1 MRFGLFC
8 LPAEC
13 PGHRPSAAETYAG
26 LVDAAVEAE
35 RLGLHA
41 VWFAEH
47 HFSPYGGFIPSIPVL
62 GAAVAAR
69 TERIRIGSAA
79 TVLPL
84 RDAVETAESF
94 AMLDVLS
101 GGRVEVGVGRGFLPA
116 EFAGRGVAMTDRA
129 GLFTEGL
136 AVLRGAWADGP
147 LRFRGEHYDL
157 EGVDVLPKP
166 AQRPG
171 PPVWIAAS
179 TSRDSFE
186 LAGREGLGLMVNPYN
201 RSAEELAAGLGWYRE
216 ARRAAG
222 LDPEGGRILA
232 NQHLF
237 VAPTETEAATVP
249 REPLMEYLGAVDA
262 AFGRPLT
269 PPDYAAVYP
278 EKVLF
283 GTPDT
288 VTRKIKEWE
297 RLGITDLC
305 LMTRFGSL
313 APAAASGSLRLFARE
328 VAPCFG

>member
-8 LPAEC
+8 LPAQC
-13 PGHRPSAAETYAG
+13 PGHHRSATETYAALIG
-26 LVDAAVEAE
+26 SAVEAE
-35 RLGLHA
+35 QLGLHSI
-41 VWFAEH
+41 WFAEH

-62 GAAVAAR
+62 GAAVAAN

-101 GGRVEVGVGRGFLPA
+101 GGRLDVGVGRGFLPG
-116 EFAGRGVAMTDRA
+116 EFAGRGVLMSDRA

-136 AVLRGAWADGP
+136 SVLRGAWADGP
-147 LRFRGEHYDL
+147 FTFRGEHYRLD
-157 EGVDVLPKP
+157 GVEVLPKP
-166 AQRPG
+166 VQRPG
-171 PPVWIAAS
+171 PPLWIAAS

-186 LAGREGLGLMVNPYN
+186 RAGREGLNLMVNPYN
-201 RSAEELAAGLGWYRE
+201 RTTEELAAGLAWYRE

-222 LDPEGGRILA
+222 LAPDGGRILA

-237 VAPTETEAATVP
+237 VAATEAHARDLP
-249 REPLMEYLGAVDA
+249 AQALMEYLGAVDA

-269 PPDYAAVYP
+269 PHDYADVYP
-278 EKVLF
+278 DNVLF

-288 VTRKIKEWE
+288 VIAKIRQWE
-297 RLGITDLC
+297 RLGITDLS
-305 LMTRFGSL
+305 LMTQFGSL
-313 APAAASGSLRLFARE
+313 APELSSASLQMFARE
-328 VAPCFG
+328 VLPCFA